1 MTGLYWHPA
10 AMTYQDRHRIRNVFP
25 LTLTPHGSELKDV
38 IYAMGEPLAALD
50 RGQIMNINGIQTFVC
65 AYTMVVTGDMPQ
77 QHDNSGFLR
86 QSAIYGCNFCLCSK
100 EERRNLNFDIV
111 LRGRYHHSTVR
122 ARERAE
128 AKASAPRK
136 KYLSSLGMGE
146 STPPIVS
153 ICPALD
159 LIQSRAPD
167 APHSDFQGLTRLM
180 QELLVTVILT
190 KPGSIAYTHE
200 FQPFPMKP
208 GWNRLQSP
216 LHYIFL

>member
-86 QSAIYGCNFCLCSK
+86 QSAIYGCNFCLCQK
-100 EERRNLNFDIV
+100 NGQGNLEFDIV
-111 LRGRYHHSTVR
+111 KKGRYHHSTLQ
-122 ARERAE
+122 ARS
-128 AKASAPRK
+128 KATNMSAAAQK
-136 KYLSSLGMGE
+136 
-146 STPPIVS
+146 
-153 ICPALD
+153 
-159 LIQSRAPD
+159 
-167 APHSDFQGLTRLM
+167 
-180 QELLVTVILT
+180 
-190 KPGSIAYTHE
+190 
-200 FQPFPMKP
+200 
-208 GWNRLQSP
+208 
-216 LHYIFL
+216 IFF